1 MLYTLTLECT
11 TQQTRDKMAKRKQ
24 KTVYF
29 TPEPKWEKFKNIV
42 DPIEQSKAYQDC
54 QYFIRTEINDK
65 KRIAVTR
72 KWVKEESGWDA
83 EDIEVILRNPD
94 WTFGPSSSAFFFKTK
109 VGYVPQANKAH
120 VEKLKPDWLEQGNKI
135 LKEKEEKV
143 KEKPNRPSIQEI
155 MREKL
160 LEAGGEIDGLVD
172 EFFEDDI
179 AIDDKF
185 KGRVLQILNKYN
197 PLANHIPQLTD
208 SYEKEQKE
216 FVETLAGEDEQLV
229 EAYSHFSKKK
239 LKATI
244 ALYDTINGLLNS
256 YATLKIQSR
265 AKRKTKPI
273 SPEKAT
279 QKLKYQKR
287 FECETTKMKLES
299 VRPTELHHSK
309 EAWVYDTAKRKLHHY
324 IADDLGGEMFVKGNT
339 LLGFDKAKSQIKTLR
354 KPHEQIKEI
363 MGSKPAARTYFD
375 KIKAVGIKPTGRFND
390 ALVILKAF

>member
-1 MLYTLTLECT
+1 
-11 TQQTRDKMAKRKQ
+11 MAKRKQ

-29 TPEPKWEKFKNIV
+29 TPEPKWETFKKLV

-65 KRIAVTR
+65 KRIAITR
-72 KWVKEESGWDA
+72 KWVKEESGWPE

-94 WTFGPSSSAFFFKTK
+94 WTFGPSSSAFYFKTK
-109 VGYVPQANKAH
+109 VGYVPQANKDH
-120 VEKLKPDWLEQGNKI
+120 VEKLKPDWLEAGNKI

-155 MREKL
+155 MLEKL
-160 LEAGGEIDGLVD
+160 LEAGGEIDSL
-172 EFFEDDI
+172 
-179 AIDDKF
+179 IDQWIENEIKLDLKF
-185 KGRVLQILNKYN
+185 NAQVMKILNEYN
-197 PLANHIPQLTD
+197 PLANHIPQLV
-208 SYEKEQKE
+208 SAYEREKAE
-216 FVETLAGEDEQLV
+216 FVEVLSGKDEQLN
-229 EAYSHFSKKK
+229 EAYSNFSKTKIK
-239 LKATI
+239 QTI
-244 ALYDTINGLLNS
+244 GLYDTIISLLNS

-265 AKRKTKPI
+265 AKRKTKTI
-273 SPEKAT
+273 SPEKAVS
-279 QKLKYQKR
+279 KLKYQKR

>member
-1 MLYTLTLECT
+1 
-11 TQQTRDKMAKRKQ
+11 MAKRKQ

-29 TPEPKWEKFKNIV
+29 TTEPKWETFKKLV

-65 KRIAVTR
+65 KRIAITR
-72 KWVKEESGWDA
+72 KWVKEESGWPE

-94 WTFGPSSSAFFFKTK
+94 WTFGPSSSAFYFKTK
-109 VGYVPQANKAH
+109 VGYVPQANKDH
-120 VEKLKPDWLEQGNKI
+120 VEKLKPDWLESGNKI
-135 LKEKEEKV
+135 LKEKEEKN
-143 KEKPNRPSIQEI
+143 KEKPNRPSIQDI
-155 MREKL
+155 MLEKL
-160 LEAGGEIDGLVD
+160 FEAGGQIDGVMDQWIENEIKLD
-172 EFFEDDI
+172 L
-179 AIDDKF
+179 KF
-185 KGRVLQILNKYN
+185 NAQVMKILNEYN
-197 PLANHIPQLTD
+197 PLANHIPQLV
-208 SYEKEQKE
+208 SAYEREKAE
-216 FVETLAGEDEQLV
+216 FVEVLSGKDEQLN
-229 EAYSHFSKKK
+229 EAYSNFSKTKIK
-239 LKATI
+239 QTI
-244 ALYDTINGLLNS
+244 GLYDTIISLLNS

-265 AKRKTKPI
+265 AKRKTKTI
-273 SPEKAT
+273 SPEKAVS
-279 QKLKYQKR
+279 KLKYQKR

-354 KPHEQIKEI
+354 KPQEQIKEV
-363 MGSKPAARTYFD
+363 MGGKPAARTYFD

>member
-1 MLYTLTLECT
+1 
-11 TQQTRDKMAKRKQ
+11 MAKRKQ

-29 TPEPKWEKFKNIV
+29 TPEPKWEKFKSIV
-42 DPIEQSKAYQDC
+42 DPKGQEKAYQDC

-65 KRIAVTR
+65 KRIAITR
-72 KWVKEESGWDA
+72 KWVKEESNWTA

-94 WTFGPSSSAFFFKTK
+94 WTFGPVSSAFFFKTK
-109 VGYVPQANKAH
+109 VGYVPQANKEH
-120 VEKLKPDWLEQGNKI
+120 VEKLKPNWLESGNKI
-135 LKEKEEKV
+135 LQKKEEKN
-143 KEKPNRPSIQEI
+143 KEKPNRPSIQDI
-155 MREKL
+155 MLEKL
-160 LEAGGEIDGLVD
+160 FEAGGQIDGVMD
-172 EFFEDDI
+172 QWFEDEIVIDI
-179 AIDDKF
+179 KF
-185 KGRVLQILNKYN
+185 NTRIMQILNTFN
-197 PLANHIPQLTD
+197 PLANHIPQLVTT
-208 SYEKEQKE
+208 YEKEQKE
-216 FVETLAGEDEQLV
+216 FKEVLTGKDEQLV

-239 LKATI
+239 LKATVGV
-244 ALYDTINGLLNS
+244 YDTVISLLNS
-256 YATLKIQSR
+256 YANLKIQSR

-273 SPEKAT
+273 SPEKST
-279 QKLKYQKR
+279 QKLKYQKS
-287 FECETTKMKLES
+287 FECETTKLKLES